1 MAFSEREQEILE
13 FVVGKVRTLSI
24 SCPDNVHGFHHAER
38 VADYASYIAH
48 HEGKD
53 TFLSTLAGW
62 LHDIGR
68 AIEKYPEQFSGFDAT
83 KTHHELSYELL
94 QQWFREDERFS
105 LLTDAEKMELL
116 YAVRNHWND
125 EANEYTSA
133 YILRDAD
140 KIDGLGEIG
149 LQRNKEFHKDDP
161 SRQMLNLRL
170 HYEWIYS
177 FKTETAKELFEYNIF
192 WFGKFGLLVL
202 FDWNIG
208 SNRGVFGG
216 YVNFFAMIDI

>member
-1 MAFSEREQEILE
+1 M
-13 FVVGKVRTLSI
+13 
-24 SCPDNVHGFHHAER
+24 
-38 VADYASYIAH
+38 
-48 HEGKD
+48 
-53 TFLSTLAGW
+53 STLAGW

-177 FKTETAKELFEYNIF
+177 FKTETAKELFENGNLIEPF
-192 WFGKFGLLVL
+192 EKERARFLKAAIKSVEL
-202 FDWNIG
+202 
-208 SNRGVFGG
+208 
-216 YVNFFAMIDI
+216 